1 MSYRITTDTTCDL
14 PASFYK
20 EHNIPIVGLSYRLQ
34 SGEEYTEGTENN
46 LGIKEFYDYLRNGG
60 MASTMQAN
68 AWQFVETMEPIVA
81 GGEDILHIAFSS
93 GLSGTCN
100 SCTQGAAELMEKYPE
115 RRIVVV
121 DSLCAS
127 LGEGLLVAYALHNQ
141 KKGMSLDENV
151 AWLNANILHLAH
163 WFTVDDLMFLHRGG
177 RVSKTSAVLG
187 GLIGIKPILH
197 VDNEGHLILVSKKRG
212 RKASIEELANKAMT
226 TCIGEL
232 KDQPVFICHG
242 DCEEEA
248 QQLAD
253 ILREKAGVTEILINP
268 VGTVIGS
275 HAGPG
280 VLAVF
285 FLGHER

>member
-14 PASFYK
+14 PVSFYK

-34 SGEEYTEGTENN
+34 SGEEYTEGSANDMP
-46 LGIKEFYDYLRNGG
+46 IKEFYDYLRNGG
-60 MASTMQAN
+60 MATTMQVN

-81 GGEDILHIAFSS
+81 GGEDILHIAFSG

-100 SCTQGAAELMEKYPE
+100 SCAQGANELMEKYPE

-127 LGEGLLVAYALHNQ
+127 LGEGLLVAYALRNQ
-141 KKGMSLDENV
+141 QNGMSMDENA
-151 AWLNANILHLAH
+151 AWLKENIPHLAH
-163 WFTVDDLMFLHRGG
+163 WFTVNDLMFLHRGG

-197 VDNEGHLILVSKKRG
+197 VDDEGHLVLVSKKRG

-226 TCIGEL
+226 TCIGDL
-232 KDQPVFICHG
+232 KDQPVFISHG
-242 DCEEEA
+242 DCEDEA
-248 QQLAD
+248 NLLAD
-253 ILREKAGVTEILINP
+253 MLREKAGVTDIIINP

-280 VLAVF
+280 VLAIF